1 MSFFDWVRGEE
12 PVREEKKKKKKSVN
26 GLFAFSTHNIPEM
39 SRAEIDRRVFL
50 EPVFPDAEMAMDSG
64 NNPIPTKGIF
74 SIANSPVSN
83 TLLSWYAMQGFIGY
97 QTCALLSQHWL
108 INKACVAP
116 GKDATRNGWELSI
129 EGDRSEEITQ
139 ALTARDT
146 AFRITENLIEYSQ
159 FLRIFGVRIA
169 LFDVQSDDPS
179 YYENQFNI
187 DGVTPGSYKGIS
199 QVDPYWCDPLLT
211 GEDVYCPA
219 NRHFYD
225 PEYWMIGGK
234 KYHRSHL
241 IITRYADVP
250 DILKPAYFYGGIPLT
265 QMIYER
271 VYCAERT
278 ANEAPQLTMTKRMN
292 VRKTDLGKVVGD
304 PERTLRAMEAQS
316 YYRDNYGQLL
326 IGQDDE
332 YEQHE
337 TSLADLDAVIMT
349 QYQLV
354 ASVAG
359 VPVTELLGTTPKGFN
374 ATGEFEKRAYDKTL
388 RSVQK
393 HELEALLKRHYLLMA
408 KSYVEPETGVMPD
421 FDISWNPTDEPTESE
436 VADIRLKTGQ
446 YYSTLRDTGAISGD
460 DIAQALES
468 DPMSGFDSVNPESDF
483 YAEEEGQGAELS
495 GFGGAP
501 LQS

>member
-1 MSFFDWVRGEE
+1 M
-12 PVREEKKKKKKSVN
+12 
-26 GLFAFSTHNIPEM
+26 
-39 SRAEIDRRVFL
+39 
-50 EPVFPDAEMAMDSG
+50 
-64 NNPIPTKGIF
+64 
-74 SIANSPVSN
+74 
-83 TLLSWYAMQGFIGY
+83 
-97 QTCALLSQHWL
+97 
-108 INKACVAP
+108 
-116 GKDATRNGWELSI
+116 
-129 EGDRSEEITQ
+129 
-139 ALTARDT
+139 
-146 AFRITENLIEYSQ
+146 
-159 FLRIFGVRIA
+159 
-169 LFDVQSDDPS
+169 
-179 YYENQFNI
+179 
-187 DGVTPGSYKGIS
+187 
-199 QVDPYWCDPLLT
+199 
-211 GEDVYCPA
+211 
-219 NRHFYD
+219 
-225 PEYWMIGGK
+225 
-234 KYHRSHL
+234 
-241 IITRYADVP
+241 P

-304 PERTLRAMEAQS
+304 PERTRRAMEAQS